1 MIYKGGTDAA
11 NTSLTELKNLGA
23 LVDVYTKDWLDSNPD
38 YQYFSHDDLDDYQ
51 AKSNGAC
58 EGHLLIISTSC
69 FRNLISSVLISAHPL
84 FDNIFGKNVRLH
96 KPDLIFI
103 NLATKQILCVGLGR
117 KNYFFGFALE
127 DANVQLHDGVV
138 QEIVRKT
145 YENSGKS
152 STHKFLNDF
161 LKYDYAQ
168 VVSSLVESLYEFGIC
183 ARNWDHLPLN
193 PELIDQIIDSGP
205 DENGLFDID
214 DELMSLEDVKKILK
228 EFVEVE
234 DWATENLSTL
244 QDYFPDLTWADLNT
258 QDY

>member
-11 NTSLTELKNLGA
+11 KTSLSELKNLGA
-23 LVDVYTKDWLDSNPD
+23 LVNVYTKEWLDSNPD

-51 AKSNGAC
+51 EKSAGAC

-69 FRNLISSVLISAHPL
+69 FRDLISSLLITAHQE
-84 FDNIFGKNVRLH
+84 FNKIFGENVRLH
-96 KPDLIFI
+96 RPDLIFI

-117 KNYFFGFALE
+117 KNYFFGYA
-127 DANVQLHDGVV
+127 LHDERVKLQDGSV
-138 QEIVRKT
+138 QELVRQT
-145 YENSGKS
+145 YKNSEANP
-152 STHKFLNDF
+152 THKFLNNF

-183 ARNWDHLPLN
+183 ARDWDHLPLN
-193 PELIDQIIDSGP
+193 PELLKQIIDSGP
-205 DENGLFDID
+205 DENGLFNID
-214 DELMSLEDVKKILK
+214 DEMMPLEDVKNILQ
-228 EFVEVE
+228 EFSEVE
-234 DWATENLSTL
+234 DWAIENLSTL

>member
-11 NTSLTELKNLGA
+11 NTSLRELKNLGA
-23 LVDVYTKDWLDSNPD
+23 LVDVYTKDWLNSNPD
-38 YQYFSHDDLDDYQ
+38 YQYFTHDDLDDYQ
-51 AKSNGAC
+51 AKSKGAC
-58 EGHLLIISTSC
+58 EGHLLIISTSIST
-69 FRNLISSVLISAHPL
+69 NLISALLIHAYPL
-84 FDNIFGKNVRLH
+84 FTKIFDEDIRLH

-103 NLATKQILCVGLGR
+103 NLATRQILCVGLGR
-117 KNYFFGFALE
+117 KNQFFGYAL
-127 DANVQLHDGVV
+127 DNDHVRIHDSVV
-138 QEIVRKT
+138 EEIVSRA
-145 YENSGKS
+145 YEASAENP
-152 STHKFLNDF
+152 THKFLYEF
-161 LKYDYAQ
+161 LKYDYAG

-193 PELIDQIIDSGP
+193 SELIEEIVDRGP
-205 DENGLFDID
+205 NENGLFDID
-214 DELMSLEDVKKILK
+214 DELMPLEDVKKILQ